1 MHALTE
7 HITLTGLT
15 VMNAVPATAKPLPQ
29 AMTDALDTV
38 KMWVLIVA
46 GAMAVIA
53 LIMVGIGLMFAHQ
66 RQDGGQKLQSL
77 GWWIAGCV
85 IVATAAGLTA
95 VFLPTGQ

>member
-1 MHALTE
+1 MLALKE
-7 HITLTGLT
+7 HLTLTGLT
-15 VMNAVPATAKPLPQ
+15 VMNALPAAAKPLPKE
-29 AMTDALDTV
+29 MTDALDTI
-38 KMWVLIVA
+38 KMWVGIIA

-95 VFLPTGQ
+95 VFLPTGR